1 MTSTVRSR
9 FIRGGRVIDPA
20 SGLDSLADVALTDGK
35 VEEIAAK
42 LSPKAG
48 AEIIDASGLLV
59 VPGLIDPHVHLREPG
74 HEHKET
80 IASGTR
86 SAVEGGFTAVCAM
99 PNTSPAIDTPA
110 QVEFVLSRG
119 QETGHCRVFTSSA
132 GTIGRRGEA
141 IAPIAELVRAGAV
154 AITDDGDVIQSD
166 DMMARVLEGCAEHGV
181 VFMQHCQDTRLAH
194 NGQLHAG
201 AISSKYGLKGWPRAA
216 EDRIIERDV
225 ALAQRTGARYHV
237 QHISSENSVEI
248 VRRARSAGVQVT
260 AEATPHHLLLTHEI
274 IDAVPVKAEGICRS
288 AGLPCT
294 APWSLAKVN
303 PPIREAS
310 DREAIIA
317 GVREGTITVLATDH
331 APHATHEKAL
341 PFERAPMGMIGL
353 EFALSVYAMTLV
365 EPGHATWPKLVEMMT
380 IAPARLLGIDR
391 LGLGAITPGGPA
403 DLTLIDPRAQ
413 WTVRPETI
421 VSASRNTPL
430 IGRDLSGRAVLTIV
444 GGSVRASRLPIGC
457 DSGRF
462 ARH

>member
-1 MTSTVRSR
+1 MTSTVRSL

-20 SGLDSLADVALTDGK
+20 SALDSIADVALTGGK
-35 VEEIAAK
+35 ITEIGAK
-42 LSPKAG
+42 LAPKAG
-48 AEIIDASGLLV
+48 AEVIDASGLLV

-86 SAVEGGFTAVCAM
+86 SAAEGGFSAVCAM

-110 QVEFVLSRG
+110 LVEFVLSRG
-119 QETGHCRVFTSSA
+119 RRTGHCRVFTSAA
-132 GTIGRRGEA
+132 GTIGRRGDV
-141 IAPIAELVRAGAV
+141 IAPIADLVRAGAV
-154 AITDDGDVIQSD
+154 AITDDGDAVQRD
-166 DMMARVLEGCAEHGV
+166 EMMARVLEQCAEQGV

-194 NGQLHAG
+194 DGQLHEG
-201 AISSKYGLKGWPRAA
+201 AISAKYGLRGWPRAG

-225 ALAQRTGARYHV
+225 ELAKRSGARYHV
-237 QHISSENSVEI
+237 QHISSKNSVEI
-248 VRRARSAGVQVT
+248 VRRARAAGVQVT
-260 AEATPHHLLLTHEI
+260 AEATPHHLLLTHEV
-274 IDAVPVKAEGICRS
+274 IDKVPEDAEMLCRT

-303 PPIREAS
+303 PPVREAS
-310 DREAIIA
+310 DRDAVIA

-365 EPGHATWPKLVEMMT
+365 EPGHITWQKLVEMMT

-391 LGLGAITPGGPA
+391 LGLGTLAPGGPA
-403 DLTLIDPRAQ
+403 DLTLIDPSAR
-413 WTVRPETI
+413 WSVRPESI
-421 VSASRNTPL
+421 SSASRNTPL
-430 IGRDLSGRAVLTIV
+430 IGRDLRGRAVLTIV
-444 GGSVRASRLPIGC
+444 GGRVRACEKLCLQSPLE
-457 DSGRF
+457 
-462 ARH
+462 H